1 MNTDNDLRVVQ
12 LLSNAS
18 VAIGMSFLPLLFESK
33 GLSNFEIGIIAIP
46 FSAFLILSN
55 TIFGRLSDTRGR
67 RPFLLLGLLTS
78 TLAMFIY
85 IFPVSFDQFIAVRI
99 FHGISL
105 GIYPAALTGIASD
118 RKVKLGNLSSF
129 ASLGWATG
137 ALLGGIIASFTSL
150 DIIFVF
156 SSLIFLSS
164 FLIAYF
170 LNTGVDSD
178 RINGI
183 ERRLIPSNAYSVSIK
198 KNYKEYA
205 LIIFRHGTANSIWVY
220 WALYLKNDLGLDL
233 ASIGVV
239 QVINMG
245 TQFILMKKFTDRYA
259 PRKMLLFGGIISAI
273 AFFSFTY
280 ASNFLHIASLQVIL
294 GISWAFFF
302 VGGLRSVEEN
312 SREDDVV
319 STATGL
325 FNASLSIAQIVG
337 PILAVIFYSIA
348 GNYTFAM
355 VVAGWVTLISS
366 IIYAVLIKD
375 ELID

>member
-55 TIFGRLSDTRGR
+55 TIFGRLSDTKGR